1 MSYTELS
8 STYPKSKKIYYCEWC
23 GEKILKGEK
32 HLKRVYLY
40 DNEFEQGR
48 MHLECEKAMLESDS
62 FELQEGWSFGSNT
75 RGGKMEIEQ

>member
-1 MSYTELS
+1 
-8 STYPKSKKIYYCEWC
+8 
-23 GEKILKGEK
+23 
-32 HLKRVYLY
+32 
-40 DNEFEQGR
+40 